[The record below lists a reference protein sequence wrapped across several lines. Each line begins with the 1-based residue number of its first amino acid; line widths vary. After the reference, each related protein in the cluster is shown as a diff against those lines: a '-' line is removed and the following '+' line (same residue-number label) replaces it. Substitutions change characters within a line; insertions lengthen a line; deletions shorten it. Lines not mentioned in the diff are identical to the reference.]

1 LIGIIANPNAKGV
14 LKDRGLS
21 RRLADIVGL
30 DGIVY
35 ETRTP
40 DDLKGAMREFR
51 RRGVKIIATCG
62 GDGTNLTTLSEMVK
76 VWQAKQVRK
85 SNGVAAAQ
93 GEPPNDPPLVA
104 MEIPAEVSAPI
115 GIWQARTTRSAAGLP
130 RPPHADNEYLAP
142 PPEPL
147 PKVAILRGGTV
158 NTVAHNVGLKGRP
171 DEILARV
178 VEHYRAGQ
186 EIPHSDLDLLEVNGM
201 YGFLFGACMPG
212 RFFEAYY
219 GGPTTGATWASVLA
233 MRTVAS
239 AVARGSFAKWMF
251 SPIPAEVT
259 IDGRVL
265 DSRAFTLL
273 VAATVQNVGIGVR
286 VPYRAGTVPGRFHL
300 VASSLPMMNLIGQ
313 FARVFGG
320 RPLRGEPHTDTL
332 AKKAE
337 IKFEEM
343 QTYTLD
349 GDLFRAERILLAAG
363 PRVSILRA

>member
-1 LIGIIANPNAKGV
+1 MIGIIANPNAKGV
-14 LKDRGLS
+14 LKDRDLS
-21 RRLADIVGL
+21 RRLADIVGA

-51 RRGVKIIATCG
+51 RRGVKILATCG

-85 SNGVAAAQ
+85 SNGVAAHA
-93 GEPPNDPPLVA
+93 DPPAEPAIVEVE
-104 MEIPAEVSAPI
+104 MSPAEVSSPI
-115 GIWQARTTRSAAGLP
+115 GIWQARTSRNATSLP
-130 RPPHADNEYLAP
+130 RPPLIENEYLAP

-147 PKVAILRGGTV
+147 PMVAILRGGTV
-158 NTVAHNVGLKGRP
+158 NTVAHNIGLKGRP

-178 VEHYRAGQ
+178 VEQYRSGQ
-186 EIPHSDLDLLEVNGM
+186 EIPHSDLDLLEVNSM

-239 AVARGSFAKWMF
+239 AVARGAFAKWMF
-251 SPIPAEVT
+251 SPIPAQVT
-259 IDGRVL
+259 VDGRPL
-265 DSRAFTLL
+265 DSQAFTLL

-300 VASSLPMMNLIGQ
+300 VASSLPMMNLVGQ
-313 FARVFGG
+313 FARVFAG

-337 IKFEEM
+337 IKFEET

-349 GDLFRAERILLAAG
+349 GDLFRAERIQLAAG
-363 PRVSILRA
+363 PRVSILRP

>member
-1 LIGIIANPNAKGV
+1 MIGIIANPNARGLV
-14 LKDRGLS
+14 KDRGLGQ
-21 RRLADIVGL
+21 RLADIVGA

-35 ETRTP
+35 ETRSP
-40 DDLKGAMREFR
+40 EDLKAAMREFR
-51 RRGVKIIATCG
+51 RRGVKILATCG
-62 GDGTNLTTLSEMVK
+62 GDGTNLTALTEMVR

-85 SNGVAAAQ
+85 SNGVGAAQ
-93 GEPPNDPPLVA
+93 PPPPEEAAPVEMTA
-104 MEIPAEVSAPI
+104 AEMSSPI
-115 GIWQARTTRSAAGLP
+115 GIWQARTKRDQTSLP
-130 RPPHADNEYLAP
+130 RPPQVDNEYLAP

-158 NTVAHNVGLKGRP
+158 NTVAHNIGLKGQP

-178 VEHYRAGQ
+178 VDYYRGGQ

-239 AVARGSFAKWMF
+239 GIMRGPFAKWMF
-251 SPIPAEVT
+251 SPIPAQIT
-259 IDGRVL
+259 IDGRTL
-265 DSRAFTLL
+265 EAREFTLL

-286 VPYRAGTVPGRFHL
+286 VPYRAGTVPGRFHII
-300 VASSLPMMNLIGQ
+300 ASSLPMMNLIGQ

-320 RPLRGEPHTDTL
+320 RPLRGEPHTDAL
-332 AKKAE
+332 ARKAD
-337 IKFEEM
+337 IKFDEM

-349 GDLFRAERILLAAG
+349 GDLFRAERMSLAAG
-363 PRVSILRA
+363 PRVSILRP